1 MSLDFDVI
9 GDKRVRAKLN
19 AIAGGMVGAL
29 TKGMQKA
36 VLYVQSRIPPYPPAS
51 ETSRYKRTG
60 TLGRVVT
67 SMQGAHPNSLSRVEI
82 EPLGKVVG
90 VIGGN
95 LEYLAYVVGNEEG
108 QQAKQHAG
116 RWYTLLSVVTG
127 ARDGIMR
134 VYRNTINELVRKS

>member
-9 GDKRVRAKLN
+9 GDERVRAKLN

-36 VLYVQSRIPPYPPAS
+36 VLYAQSRIPPYPPAPD
-51 ETSRYKRTG
+51 TSSYTRTG

-67 SMQGAHPNSLSRVEI
+67 SMQGAHPNSLNRVEV

-95 LEYLAYVVGNEEG
+95 LEYLAYVVGDEDG
-108 QQAKQHAG
+108 RQAKQHTG
-116 RWYTLLSVVTG
+116 RWYTLLGVVVG
-127 ARDGIMR
+127 ARDGILR
-134 VYRNTINELVRKS
+134 VYRDVIKDLVRKS